1 MRRRQLSAAPQPTPG
16 KEGGIAKRG
25 RLPNQHSLRDIF
37 LRAGAEAKAS
47 KGRGIPSRAE
57 VEAEKVAPPPTASAK
72 WVEYLARDAPVRSE
86 RARRPS
92 SSSNRSCAPT
102 FTSN

>member
-57 VEAEKVAPPPTASAK
+57 VEAE
-72 WVEYLARDAPVRSE
+72 
-86 RARRPS
+86 
-92 SSSNRSCAPT
+92 
-102 FTSN
+102 